1 MKKIKKILSV
11 LTVIGALGA
20 TLVSCGPTSEPTN
33 SSEPT
38 QPSISEPTS
47 PEVVA
52 VSSITASIDK
62 STIKIGETAN
72 IAVEVSPSNATDKSY
87 RFETSSSNVSV
98 TENGVVTGIAAGS
111 ATIKVIS
118 NSNNEKFDTIDVIV
132 KDSND
137 KSNLSLDELTA
148 ELEASPYSSK
158 TLGGDQK
165 YGLSNPEVVGVNQE
179 EIKELYPVI
188 SVDEADKI
196 YNVKDITL
204 EFVNK
209 YFDEANEANDYN
221 KIASI
226 IEDAKTVTGKKL
238 VVFEENKVYDLTD
251 MAGFAFKIQDI
262 EDLYFDGNNSTL
274 LLNHNEVY
282 AGYFSVTNSKNIH
295 FNDIKLELKRPS
307 SFTGT
312 VSAANVNDRTITI
325 DIDKEQSEVFESYI
339 SKSNPKIRSWVEF
352 HHQTKAPLQ
361 GGNFIVDGV
370 KNYVVEGDKD
380 SGYKLV
386 ATFSTAIARPRN
398 GSFVAFSFTQYDQQG
413 ISITNSENVY
423 IENVTMHNAAGM
435 GLVASSVR
443 NFYVNRFNLAI
454 KEGSNQLMTATA
466 DAMHFV
472 LMHGDCK
479 VTNSL
484 IENSHD
490 DALNIKHGYWY
501 KLTDAVGGS
510 TKEITVTKLTGAIER
525 PKEGDKLAIY
535 EELTFE
541 GHNPTQGYY
550 TVKEVSDVAGG
561 YKIKVNERM
570 ANVGE
575 WGISRVTFMSDTPNF
590 LFRNNIIRNKR
601 NRGILVQ
608 VPDAIVENNTFMN
621 VGHGSI
627 QAASA
632 MDIYNE
638 CTTPQGITIKNNKF
652 INNCFIKP
660 EPLYG
665 DISIFAISSNA
676 TVAPAGTLHGITIE
690 NNYIA
695 KNGNSAVSLRGVGGN
710 SIIKDNLF
718 NECSQSQPSGDTFN
732 AVFHMYNVADVT
744 LSGNYNNYTLGNNQ
758 CGIMTEGKT
767 VEAGIT
773 LDNNTNIKFFV
784 NEDAGPVVEISKAKS
799 SITIDGNIADWE
811 AAEAANVEIFGVSD
825 AEGNERTAEE
835 LQDHFKINKL
845 MLTHDDKGIYIGFD
859 IFDDAIDIRT
869 VNDFWLGDCV
879 EIFMSSIVNMPN
891 ADMQVYKDEGGV
903 LQAAFASRWA
913 SSNFTAVSE
922 VRTNSK
928 YVENK
933 SLIEANVVQNSSG
946 YVGEIL
952 IPYTLAP
959 EFKEAVD
966 AGSPIDIAIVVADA
980 ERANIGLK
988 RVQMANVPHF
998 VESYKTKTARM
1009 PQYIFK

>member
-1 MKKIKKILSV
+1 MTKFKKFLPV
-11 LTVIGALGA
+11 LTVVGAICA
-20 TLVSCGPTSEPTN
+20 TLVSCGPTSPTEPST
-33 SSEPT
+33 SG
-38 QPSISEPTS
+38 PST
-47 PEVVA
+47 PEVVD
-52 VSSITASIDK
+52 VTSVGASIDK
-62 STIKIGETAN
+62 NTIKIGETAK
-72 IAVEVSPSNATDKSY
+72 ITVEVSPSNATDKSY
-87 RFETSSSNVSV
+87 RFEATSDIVTVSNDG
-98 TENGVVTGIAAGS
+98 TVTGVATGS

-118 NSNNEKFDTIDVIV
+118 NSNTDKFATVDIIV

-137 KSNLSLDELTA
+137 KSNLSFDEFTS
-148 ELEASPYSSK
+148 ELEASPYSTK
-158 TLGGDQK
+158 TLGGDKK

-188 SVDEADKI
+188 SIDEAEKI
-196 YNVKDITL
+196 YNVSETSLD
-204 EFVNK
+204 FVKK
-209 YFDEANEANDYN
+209 YFADATEVTDYN
-221 KIASI
+221 NIASI
-226 IEDAKTVTGKKL
+226 IEDAKTVSGKKL
-238 VVFEENKVYDLTD
+238 VVFEENKVYNLTNISK
-251 MAGFAFKIQDI
+251 FAFTVEGI
-262 EDLYFDGNNSTL
+262 EDLYFDGNNSTIVVD
-274 LLNHNEVY
+274 HNESY
-282 AGYFSVTNSKNIH
+282 AGFFSVVDSKNIH
-295 FNDIKLELKRPS
+295 FNDITLELARPS
-307 SFTGT
+307 TFVGT
-312 VSAANVNDRTITI
+312 VSAANVNNRTVTLGLE
-325 DIDKEQSEVFESYI
+325 KEHAEVFESYI
-339 SKSNPKIRSWVEF
+339 STSKPKMRSWVEF
-352 HHQTKAPLQ
+352 NHQTKAPLQ

-370 KNYVVEGDKD
+370 KDYTIEGDA
-380 SGYKLV
+380 STGYTLTV
-386 ATFSTAIARPRN
+386 SFTNAITRPRN
-398 GSFVAFSFTQYDQQG
+398 GSFVAFSFSQYDQQG
-413 ISITNSENVY
+413 MSISGGENVF

-435 GLVASSVR
+435 GLVANGVT
-443 NFYVNRFNLAI
+443 NFYVNRFNLAV

-501 KLTDAVGGS
+501 KLTDAVGGN
-510 TKEITVTKLTGAIER
+510 TKEMTVTKLTGAIER
-525 PKEGDKLAIY
+525 PKVGDKLAVY

-550 TVKEVSDVAGG
+550 TVKEVEDVTGG

-590 LFRNNIIRNKR
+590 LFKNNIIRNKR

-652 INNCFIKP
+652 INNCYTKP

-665 DISIFAISSNA
+665 DISVFAISSNA
-676 TVAPAGTLHGITIE
+676 TVAPAGTLHDITVE

-695 KNGNSAVSLRGVGGN
+695 KNGNSAVSFRGVGGN
-710 SIIKDNLF
+710 SIVKDNLF

-744 LSGNYNNYTLGNNQ
+744 LSGNYNNYTLGNGQ

-773 LDNNTNIKFFV
+773 LVDNTNIKFFV
-784 NEDAGPVVEISKAKS
+784 NEDAGPVVEVSKATS
-799 SITIDGNIADWE
+799 PLTIDGNLSDWE
-811 AAEAANVEIFGVSD
+811 AAGATDVEIIGISD

-835 LQDHFKINKL
+835 LKDHFKINKL

-859 IFDDAIDIRT
+859 IFDDTIDIKT

-903 LQAAFASRWA
+903 LQAAFSPRWA
-913 SSNFTAVSE
+913 STNFAAVSD
-922 VRTNSK
+922 VRTNST
-928 YVENK
+928 YVKNK
-933 SLIEANVVQNSSG
+933 GLIEANVIQNENG
-946 YVGEIL
+946 YIGEIL
-952 IPYTLAP
+952 IPYTFAP

-966 AGSPIDIAIVVADA
+966 AGNPIDIAIVVADA